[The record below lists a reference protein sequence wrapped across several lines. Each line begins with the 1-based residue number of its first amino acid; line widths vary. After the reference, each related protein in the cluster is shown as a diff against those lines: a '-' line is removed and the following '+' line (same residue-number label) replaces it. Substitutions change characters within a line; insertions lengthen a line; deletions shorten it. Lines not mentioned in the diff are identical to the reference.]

1 MLAVAFIQWWYGPGW
16 RNAADRLAN
25 RIQNIYLNFSLTI
38 LMRTLFAPWRRI
50 ITPPGT
56 GLQQQM
62 RAAVD
67 NAVSRAVGFTM
78 RLAVLITALLM
89 ILGSVIFGCLWLVLW
104 PLVPILGPILIVVG
118 LII

>member
-16 RNAADRLAN
+16 RNAADRLAA
-25 RIQNIYLNFSLTI
+25 RIQNIYLNFSLPI
-38 LMRTLFAPWRRI
+38 LVRTLFAPWRRI

-62 RAAVD
+62 RAMVD
-67 NAVSRAVGFTM
+67 NAISRAVGFIM
-78 RLAVLITALLM
+78 RLAVLITALIM
-89 ILGSVIFGCLWLVLW
+89 ILLCVVFGTLWLILW

-118 LII
+118 LV